1 MPSPAW
7 SHRAGRFVLCAALVA
22 MAACKRG
29 DKTAA
34 VDSAAVRTP
43 LAAPPAF
50 RASLDCGSATGAIEQ
65 AVCGDTALSG
75 LDQQLGIVY
84 HDAEARQGRPVPD
97 AFVNEQR
104 SWNATRDA
112 CLTGTN
118 VRACLDSAY
127 TRRIAAIQASNLL
140 VPARGPVI
148 FNCTAPGADHDE
160 VVATF
165 AETNP
170 KTVVLERGGKSVVA
184 YQARS
189 ASGARYQGAGVEIWT
204 RGDGAQIT
212 WMGSTLKC
220 KEQAPSS

>member
-1 MPSPAW
+1 MI
-7 SHRAGRFVLCAALVA
+7 VA
-22 MAACKRG
+22 CVTLLATTACKRG

-34 VDSAAVRTP
+34 IDSSAVRTP
-43 LAAPPAF
+43 LAAAPAF
-50 RASLDCGSATGAIEQ
+50 KASLDCGSTVGAIEQ

-75 LDQQLGIVY
+75 LDQKLGIVY
-84 HDAEARQGRPVPD
+84 SDAEARQGRPVPD
-97 AFVNEQR
+97 WFVNDQR
-104 SWNATRDA
+104 TWNATRDA

-118 VRACLDSAY
+118 VHACLDSAY
-127 TRRIAAIQASNLL
+127 TRRIAAIQATSLL
-140 VPARGPVI
+140 VPARGPI
-148 FNCTAPGADHDE
+148 IYNCTAPGADHDE

-170 KTVVLERGGKSVVA
+170 KTAVLERGDRSVVA
-184 YQARS
+184 YHSPS

-220 KEQAPSS
+220 REQAPSS